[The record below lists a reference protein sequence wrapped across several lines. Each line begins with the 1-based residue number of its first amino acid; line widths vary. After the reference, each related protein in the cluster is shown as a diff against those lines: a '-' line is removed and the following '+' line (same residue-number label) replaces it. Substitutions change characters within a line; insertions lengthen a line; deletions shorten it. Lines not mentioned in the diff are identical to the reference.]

1 MAFRRLSPSGVK
13 PRGGE
18 TGAGRAASKGGTQD
32 PDAGTEK
39 SKGAQRP
46 AAAAMPNSAC
56 RRLARWIAVIEARQ
70 PRQQGHKIMTRIFTP
85 GSCGA
90 PTVAP
95 ALVLRVPGIDADNRQ
110 SNLVQ
115 LGRKR

>member
-1 MAFRRLSPSGVK
+1 
-13 PRGGE
+13 
-18 TGAGRAASKGGTQD
+18 
-32 PDAGTEK
+32 
-39 SKGAQRP
+39 
-46 AAAAMPNSAC
+46 
-56 RRLARWIAVIEARQ
+56 VIEARQ